1 MLGLTLAYRLAE
13 AGDEV
18 TVIEARPS
26 LGGLADAWSL
36 GDVRWDRHYHVILLS
51 DTRLRKLLR
60 DLELEDSIR
69 WVETKTGFYCG
80 GKFYSLSNTTEFL
93 KFPPLNLLQK
103 LRLGGTIFYAS
114 KVRNWRRMEQISVES
129 WLRRWSGDST
139 FEAIWLPLLRAK
151 LGNAYRRTAASF
163 IWAYISRMY
172 KARRTG
178 HKKEMFGYVPG
189 GYGRIID
196 RLSAVLAEKHVRIDL
211 NQSIRRI
218 TTGTKGNPT
227 IEFDHGGSETFDR
240 VLLTVPAPVV
250 PQLCPDLAPAESEKF
265 RRIEYLGIVC
275 ASLLLTRP
283 LGGYYVTNITDDVPF
298 TAVIEMSTIVDPQE
312 FGGQTLVYLPKYA
325 TLDDPVMQLSDDEI
339 RRQFFSTLQEMY
351 PDLDDSQISAFR
363 VSRARYVMAIPTI
376 DYSQHLPPLETS
388 LPGVFA
394 INSAHIVKG
403 NLNVNETITV
413 AEEAL
418 ASVFGISN

>member
-13 AGDEV
+13 AGDDV
-18 TVIEARPS
+18 TVVEARPS

-36 GDVRWDRHYHVILLS
+36 GKVRWDRHYHVILLS
-51 DTRLRKLLR
+51 DTRLRNLLR
-60 DLELEDSIR
+60 ELGLEESIR

-80 GKFYSLSNTTEFL
+80 GKFYSLSNTMEFL

-114 KVRNWRRMEQISVES
+114 KVRNWRRMERISVES

-196 RLSAVLAEKHVRIDL
+196 QLSTALAEKQVRIDL
-211 NQSIRRI
+211 NQSIRHI
-218 TTGTKGNPT
+218 TSVAPRHVGHPRHFGRPRTA
-227 IEFDHGGSETFDR
+227 HDR
-240 VLLTVPAPVV
+240 VRQRQLGNFRSCLANRPRSCRSAAVSGFDAGGIRKVSTHRVSGHRLCIAAADPAAGRLLRY
-250 PQLCPDLAPAESEKF
+250 QHH
-265 RRIEYLGIVC
+265 RRGTLHRRDRNV
-275 ASLLLTRP
+275 
-283 LGGYYVTNITDDVPF
+283 DDRQSP
-298 TAVIEMSTIVDPQE
+298 
-312 FGGQTLVYLPKYA
+312 G
-325 TLDDPVMQLSDDEI
+325 I
-339 RRQFFSTLQEMY
+339 RRT
-351 PDLDDSQISAFR
+351 DLGLPAQIR
-363 VSRARYVMAIPTI
+363 HAR
-376 DYSQHLPPLETS
+376 
-388 LPGVFA
+388 
-394 INSAHIVKG
+394 
-403 NLNVNETITV
+403 
-413 AEEAL
+413 
-418 ASVFGISN
+418 